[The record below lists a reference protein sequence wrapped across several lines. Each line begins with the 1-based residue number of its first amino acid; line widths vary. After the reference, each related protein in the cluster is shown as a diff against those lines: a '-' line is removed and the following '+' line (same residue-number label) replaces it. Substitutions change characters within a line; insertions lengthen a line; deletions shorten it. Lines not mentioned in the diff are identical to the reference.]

1 MRLVTELL
9 SGTAEVRVDA
19 SGDLRA
25 VRLAGGWRAVSR
37 VANQWLVE
45 TDWWR
50 TPVRRRYVRLLLEK
64 QGGGRQGSGPAGAM
78 AGGEPP
84 LPTECIEIYRDLETG
99 DWHWSRRY
107 D

>member
-1 MRLVTELL
+1 VTELL

-19 SGDLRA
+19 SGRPRA
-25 VRLAGGWRAVSR
+25 IRLAGGWRAVSR

-50 TPVRRRYVRLLLEK
+50 TPVRRHYVRLLLEGR
-64 QGGGRQGSGPAGAM
+64 GGARRGAGPAGA
-78 AGGEPP
+78 AGGDPA
-84 LPTECIEIYRDLETG
+84 PTECVELYRDLEAG
-99 DWHWSRRY
+99 SWHWSRRY

>member
-1 MRLVTELL
+1 MTELL
-9 SGTAEVRVDA
+9 SGSAEVRIDS
-19 SGDLRA
+19 SGSLRA
-25 VRLAGGWRAVSR
+25 VRFAGGWRAVSR

-50 TPVRRRYVRLLLEK
+50 TPVRRRYVRLLLER
-64 QGGGRQGSGPAGAM
+64 QGGDRQGTGLAHPAGR
-78 AGGEPP
+78 GESP
-84 LPTECIEIYRDLETG
+84 LPTECIELYRDLETG

>member
-1 MRLVTELL
+1 L

-19 SGDLRA
+19 AGDLRA

-37 VANQWLVE
+37 VANRWVVE

-50 TPVRRRYVRLLLEK
+50 TPVRRHYVRLLLDGP
-64 QGGGRQGSGPAGAM
+64 GGGRQGSGPGGA
-78 AGGEPP
+78 APKEPTP
-84 LPTECIEIYRDLETG
+84 VDCVELYRDLEAG

>member
-1 MRLVTELL
+1 MTELL
-9 SGTAEVRVDA
+9 CGVAEVRLGP

-25 VRLAGGWRAVSR
+25 VHLAGGWRKVSR

-50 TPVRRRYVRLLLEK
+50 TPVRRHYVRLLLESR
-64 QGGGRQGSGPAGAM
+64 GGDRQASGPGA
-78 AGGEPP
+78 ANRQVAAD
-84 LPTECIEIYRDLETG
+84 ECVELYRDLDTG
-99 DWHWSRRY
+99 EWHWSRRY